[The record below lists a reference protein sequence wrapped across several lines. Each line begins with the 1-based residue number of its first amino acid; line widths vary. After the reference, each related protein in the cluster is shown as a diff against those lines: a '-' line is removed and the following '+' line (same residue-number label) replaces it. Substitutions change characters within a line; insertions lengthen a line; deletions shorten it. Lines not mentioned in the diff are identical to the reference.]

1 MNTKRREH
9 KIFGISLAAIC
20 LLLFSASGLWAQEV
34 FPYDSD
40 GPYGI
45 PAVKRALEDQ
55 FPPPSAWYG
64 VTEKH
69 LNRLGDRSSIALIKL
84 LDDEDLRNPKK
95 VIRALQIIRHS
106 FLYPKM
112 ITLEEDR
119 KSKFTLIFLEHLETV
134 LRDPS
139 LKREVSEV
147 RKFVRDQTAKPTKM
161 NDK

>member
-1 MNTKRREH
+1 MKR
-9 KIFGISLAAIC
+9 ISSSKC
-20 LLLFSASGLWAQEV
+20 LPTAFLLFAFSAGVCAQGALPDDV
-34 FPYDSD
+34 N

-84 LDDEDLRNPKK
+84 LNDEDLRNPKT
-95 VIRALQIIRHS
+95 VIRVLQIVRHS

-112 ITLEEDR
+112 ITMEDDR
-119 KSKFTLIFLEHLETV
+119 TPKFTLIFLEHLDAV
-134 LRDPS
+134 LQDPA

-147 RKFVRDQTAKPTKM
+147 RRFVVAQTTNPKT
-161 NDK
+161 